1 MTNGKFPITLKN
13 ANVTP
18 VHKKDDPTDKTNFRP
33 VSVLSLLSKV
43 FERVIYNQ
51 LGKYMDTF
59 LNKLLCGFRKAHS
72 TQNALFKLL
81 QRWQKELDNSGLVG
95 TILMDLSKV
104 HDCLPHDLIIA
115 KFEAY
120 GLSKSSLSL
129 LLDYLTSRK
138 QRVKIGSSYSV
149 WNEIKRGVPQ
159 GSILRPLLF
168 NVFVNDI
175 FMFIEKSEICSFADD
190 NTIYDCG
197 KDLSNILENLK
208 HDMKILLKW
217 FRINSLQANPGK
229 FQFMILG
236 KKKNRNSVKL
246 IMNSTEI
253 EENKKVVLLGITTDN
268 LLTFNEH
275 VDNLCRTANYKLH
288 ALRRIKRYLSLEK
301 AKLLCNA
308 FINSQF
314 NYAPLV
320 WMFCR
325 KKQYLKIQ
333 KIHHKALKV
342 VYNSNKNY
350 DELLRDNNEVFKSL
364 NNLNPEF
371 MWSYFVFKNITYNI
385 RNGPLV
391 RLSSAKST
399 SYGINSVL
407 FRACLLWNSLPQSV
421 KYSESIAELKTKM
434 KNLGNIDCSCILCR

>member
-1 MTNGKFPITLKN
+1 
-13 ANVTP
+13 
-18 VHKKDDPTDKTNFRP
+18 
-33 VSVLSLLSKV
+33 
-43 FERVIYNQ
+43 
-51 LGKYMDTF
+51 
-59 LNKLLCGFRKAHS
+59 
-72 TQNALFKLL
+72 
-81 QRWQKELDNSGLVG
+81 
-95 TILMDLSKV
+95 MDLSKAY
-104 HDCLPHDLIIA
+104 DCLPHDLIIA

-138 QRVKIGSSYSV
+138 QRVKIGSSYSI

-159 GSILRPLLF
+159 GSILGPLLF
-168 NVFVNDI
+168 NAFINDI
-175 FMFIEKSEICSFADD
+175 FMFIEKTEICNFADD

-197 KDLSNILENLK
+197 QDLSNVLENLK
-208 HDMKILLKW
+208 HDLKMLLKW

-236 KKKNRNSVKL
+236 KKKRNSVKL
-246 IMNSTEI
+246 IINTTEI
-253 EENKKVVLLGITTDN
+253 EESRKAVLLGITIDN
-268 LLTFNEH
+268 LLIFNEH
-275 VDNLCRTANYKLH
+275 IDNLCCTAKDKLH
-288 ALRRIKRYLSLEK
+288 ALPRIRKYLSLEK

-314 NYAPLV
+314 NYVPLV

-342 VYNSNKNY
+342 VHNSNKNY
-350 DELLRDNNEVFKSL
+350 DEVSIHQSHLRALICEVFKSL
-364 NNLNPEF
+364 NHLNPEF

-385 RNGPLV
+385 RKGPLL
-391 RLSSAKST
+391 RLPAAKST

-407 FRACLLWNSLPQSV
+407 FRACLRWNSLLQSI

-434 KNLGNIDCSCILCR
+434 KC